1 MSANG
6 GMRTPLGKVRGLG
19 PAKSG
24 SKHFWWQRVTGVA
37 NLCLVV
43 FMLFV
48 IIGLVGADHATVKQT
63 LSAPLVA
70 VLLLLLILSGVYHM
84 RLGMQVIIED
94 YISGEG
100 LKIIALVLNTF
111 FAIFVGSVCLFAV
124 LKLSLGA

>member
-1 MSANG
+1 
-6 GMRTPLGKVRGLG
+6 MRTPLGKVRGLG

-111 FAIFVGSVCLFAV
+111 FAIFVGSVCLFVV

>member
-1 MSANG
+1 
-6 GMRTPLGKVRGLG
+6 MRTPLGKVRGLG